1 MMTVFGF
8 YTVMVVACQSL
19 EAPAFKK
26 YKPKAI
32 SYALI
37 DVSEIEPGRM
47 KTVILRGFPVR
58 IYRRTQSE
66 ILKLNRQQ
74 FLVYDQLSQKQ
85 DESQPTEEW
94 QKALHQWKVSDV
106 DWLNPN
112 LRSHHEAYFVFFA
125 LSPISGCS
133 IINGS
138 AEDYDAQK
146 QIKTTVNIFYD
157 PCTNL
162 GYDNA
167 GRVFYNGIDAKQHL
181 FVPPYQFTATGK
193 LEINLAE

>member
-26 YKPKAI
+26 HKPKAI

-37 DVSEIEPGRM
+37 EVSEIEPGSM
-47 KTVILRGFPVR
+47 KTVILRGFPVG

-66 ILKLNRQQ
+66 ILKLNRHQ

-85 DESQPTEEW
+85 HENQPTESW
-94 QKALHQWKVSDV
+94 QKALHKWKVPDT
-106 DWLNPN
+106 DWHNPK
-112 LRSHHEAYFVFFA
+112 LRSHDEAYFVFFA

-133 IINGS
+133 IIKRS
-138 AEDYDAQK
+138 AENYDAK
-146 QIKTTVNIFYD
+146 QQAITTVNEFYD

-167 GRVFYNGIDAKQHL
+167 GRVFYNSIDAKQHL
-181 FVPPYQFTATGK
+181 FVPPYQITARSK